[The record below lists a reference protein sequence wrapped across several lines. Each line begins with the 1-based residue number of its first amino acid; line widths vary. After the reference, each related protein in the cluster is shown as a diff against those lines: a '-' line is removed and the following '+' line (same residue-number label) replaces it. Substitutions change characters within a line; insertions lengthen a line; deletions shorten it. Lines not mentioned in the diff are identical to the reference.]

1 MEPFAGAGA
10 YFAMRRRGLKTFS
23 LAMIAV
29 AIAAIGLFA
38 LLIVD
43 HGYWNKPQLAAA
55 APPSTEAAAKAVGA
69 TVTPTPQRSSLEP
82 IAPGPK
88 PAQPAIPAAK

>member
-1 MEPFAGAGA
+1 MEPFARAGA
-10 YFAMRRRGLKTFS
+10 YFVMRRRGLKTFS

-29 AIAAIGLFA
+29 AIAAIGLLA

-43 HGYWNKPQLAAA
+43 HGYWNKPQVAAA
-55 APPSTEAAAKAVGA
+55 APPRTEAAAQAVGA
-69 TVTPTPQRSSLEP
+69 TVTPTPQQSPLEP

-88 PAQPAIPAAK
+88 PAQPAIPTAK